1 MDLRIVA
8 TKAQRRKEV
17 LARRAVAH
25 RDGAGRAAAAAK
37 RLLAHLDGLGRLDVA
52 TRVAG
57 YRPIRSEIDTAPV
70 LATMAARGVA
80 LAMPV
85 VEGAGQPLGFRPWA
99 PGVAEV
105 EGAFGAPI
113 PADATAV
120 TPRILIVPLVAFDE
134 DCFRLG
140 YGGGF
145 YDRSL
150 ERLRA
155 ADPDL
160 LAIGYAYAA
169 QATADLPRE
178 PTDQRLDAVVTED
191 ALHLPPG

>member
-1 MDLRIVA
+1 
-8 TKAQRRKEV
+8 
-17 LARRAVAH
+17 

-85 VEGAGQPLGFRPWA
+85 VEGAAQPLGFRPWA

-134 DCFRLG
+134 IVNRYRPTMLIVDIE
-140 YGGGF
+140 GGEEALFSGVALTGIKKIYMELHQNVVGRVGMKRIF
-145 YDRSL
+145 DFMSSRDFHYDQHHSHGGVVL
-150 ERLRA
+150 FSHVLR
-155 ADPDL
+155 
-160 LAIGYAYAA
+160 
-169 QATADLPRE
+169 
-178 PTDQRLDAVVTED
+178 
-191 ALHLPPG
+191 